1 MANPLLVVLIRLFT
15 GQQDEDDRERPS
27 REDLPRGPGRQASPG
42 ILLVLRR
49 MRAPLIA
56 LIVIFAVSVLG
67 LSLIP
72 GEDADGEP
80 VRLTLFEALYFMS
93 YTATTIGFG
102 EIPYTFTP
110 ALRMWVTF
118 VIFLSVIGWA
128 YAVGSLLALLQDR
141 AFRRALARGHYGRK
155 VSHFGEPFLVIVG
168 YGNAAKRLARSLDE
182 IGHRFVIVDQEES
195 RVAAV
200 DLDSYHADTPALLA
214 DARDTSKMVLAG
226 LGHPRCEGVLALT
239 GDDETNLDVTM
250 TTRLL
255 RPDLQVIAR
264 TSSREV
270 AERMELFG
278 AAQVVNPL
286 DRFGDHLRILVRSP
300 ASYQLMVWLT
310 STPGTPLPPRRD
322 PLPRGRWV
330 VCGAGRFGRELTKDL
345 RAEGLELY
353 VVPAEGE
360 YDDSPDQSERGRLDH
375 GQFGDGR
382 LDRADLAAATA
393 IVAATEDDMTNL
405 WLIEEA
411 RRANP
416 DAFLV
421 ALQNRAANGSLFRAL
436 EVDFSMVPA
445 EVIAHEVMA
454 RLATPLLMRFL
465 PGVPHESED
474 WAAATVDRLV
484 ERCGESTPHLWHV
497 RLDDE
502 NAPGLAPLL
511 ADGNMHLG
519 DLFRSPQGRD
529 HPLEALPLL
538 LLRDGQTHLTPPDD
552 LLVQAGDELLVAGTV
567 SGQRQL
573 GRTLDDEATAVYV
586 VVGRHVPSGWLWRRL
601 ARGGGDRET

>member
-1 MANPLLVVLIRLFT
+1 MGNPLLVVLYRLLT
-15 GQQDEDDRERPS
+15 GQQDEEERA
-27 REDLPRGPGRQASPG
+27 RRQDLPQGPGRQASTG

-56 LIVIFAVSVLG
+56 LVVIFAVSVLG

-72 GEDADGEP
+72 GEDAQGEP
-80 VRLTLFEALYFMS
+80 VRLTLFESLYFMS

-110 ALRMWVTF
+110 AQRMWVTF
-118 VIFLSVIGWA
+118 VIFLSVVGWA

-141 AFRRALARGHYGRK
+141 SFRRALARGHYGRK
-155 VSHFGEPFLVIVG
+155 VAHLGEPFLVIVG

-182 IGHRFVIVDQEES
+182 IGHRFVVVDQEEN

-214 DARDTSKMVLAG
+214 DARDTTKMVLAG
-226 LGHPRCEGVLALT
+226 LGNPRCEGVLALT
-239 GDDETNLDVTM
+239 GDDQTNLDVTM

-255 RPDLQVIAR
+255 RPDLPVIAR

-270 AERMELFG
+270 AERMQLFG

-286 DRFGDHLRILVRSP
+286 DRFGDHLRILLRSP

-310 STPGTPLPPRRD
+310 STPGTPLPPRRE

-330 VCGAGRFGRELTKDL
+330 VCGAGRFGRELTDDL
-345 RAEGLELY
+345 RAEGLDVY
-353 VVPAEGE
+353 VVPAEEE
-360 YDDSPDQSERGRLDH
+360 YDDPRDRPARGQLDH
-375 GQFGDGR
+375 GQFGNGR

-421 ALQNRAANGSLFRAL
+421 ALQNRAANGLLFRAL
-436 EVDFSMVPA
+436 DVDFSMVPA

-465 PGVPHESED
+465 PGVPRQGDE

-484 ERCGESTPHLWHV
+484 ERCGRRTPHLWHV
-497 RLDDE
+497 TLDEE
-502 NAPGLAPLL
+502 NAPGLAPML
-511 ADGNMHLG
+511 ADGGVHLG
-519 DLFRSPQGRD
+519 DLLRSPQGRD
-529 HPLEALPLL
+529 HPLEAVPLL
-538 LLRDGQTHLTPPDD
+538 LVRDGEAQLTPEDD
-552 LLVQAGDELLVAGTV
+552 LLLHNGDELLVAGTP

-573 GRTLDDEATAVYV
+573 SRTLDDEVTAAYV
-586 VVGRHVPSGWLWRRL
+586 AEGRHVPSSWLWRRL
-601 ARGGGDRET
+601 ARDNRPS

>member
-1 MANPLLVVLIRLFT
+1 MGNPLLVVLQRLLT
-15 GQQDEDDRERPS
+15 GQQEQEKDRAQS
-27 REDLPRGPGRQASPG
+27 QDLPQGPGRQASTG

-72 GEDADGEP
+72 GEDAQGEP
-80 VRLTLFEALYFMS
+80 VRLTLFESLYFMS

-110 ALRMWVTF
+110 AQRMWVTF

-141 AFRRALARGHYGRK
+141 SFRRALARGHYGRK
-155 VSHFGEPFLVIVG
+155 VSHLGEPFLVIVG

-182 IGHRFVIVDQEES
+182 IGHRFVVVDREEN

-226 LGHPRCEGVLALT
+226 LGNPRCEGVLALT

-255 RPDLQVIAR
+255 RPDLPVIAR
-264 TSSREV
+264 TSSREI
-270 AERMELFG
+270 AERMQLFG

-286 DRFGDHLRILVRSP
+286 DRFGDHLRILLRSP

-310 STPGTPLPPRRD
+310 STAGTPLPPRREA
-322 PLPRGRWV
+322 LPRGRWV
-330 VCGAGRFGRELTKDL
+330 VCGYGRFGRELTDDL
-345 RAEGLELY
+345 RAEGLEVS
-353 VVPAEGE
+353 VVAGEGE
-360 YDDSPDQSERGRLDH
+360 YDDRPDERDGGQIDH
-375 GQFGDGR
+375 GQ
-382 LDRADLAAATA
+382 LATA
-393 IVAATEDDMTNL
+393 GLGDAAGIVAATENDMTNL
-405 WLIEEA
+405 WLVEEA

-421 ALQNRAANGSLFRAL
+421 ALQNRATNGSLFRAL

-465 PGVPHESED
+465 PGVPRQGEQ
-474 WAAATVDRLV
+474 WAAETVDRLV
-484 ERCGESTPHLWHV
+484 ERCGRRTPLLWHV
-497 RLDDE
+497 TLDE
-502 NAPGLAPLL
+502 ASAPGLATML
-511 ADGNMHLG
+511 ARGDDLRLG

-529 HPLEALPLL
+529 HPLEAIPLL
-538 LLRDGQTHLTPPDD
+538 LLRDGDAQLTPADD
-552 LLVQAGDELLVAGTV
+552 ELVHSGDELLVAGSR
-567 SGQRQL
+567 SGQRGL
-573 GRTLDDEATAVYV
+573 RRTLDDEVTATYV
-586 VVGRHVPSGWLWRRL
+586 VEGRHVPSSWLWRRL
-601 ARGGGDRET
+601 SRSGAD